1 MSTVKTQKFTC
12 WTTRRVLD
20 YSSKATMTQIVRDQA
35 KELEIQKMQKLINIQ
50 TSKKLL
56 ESWHVWSKSA
66 TKAPPYLLLKH
77 ETSHTGWMTRI
88 VSQTGREVGYLTIH
102 EMGQESL
109 NE

>member
-1 MSTVKTQKFTC
+1 
-12 WTTRRVLD
+12 
-20 YSSKATMTQIVRDQA
+20 MTQIVRDNV
-35 KELEIQKMQKLINIQ
+35 KELEIQKMQKLLNIQ
-50 TSKKLL
+50 TSKKLSK
-56 ESWHVWSKSA
+56 SWHVWSKSA
-66 TKAPPYLLLKH
+66 RKAPPYLLLKH

>member
-1 MSTVKTQKFTC
+1 MSTVKIQNFTC

-20 YSSKATMTQIVRDQA
+20 YSSKATMTQIVRDQV
-35 KELEIQKMQKLINIQ
+35 KELEIQNMQKLLNIQ
-50 TSKKLL
+50 ASKKLL
-56 ESWHVWSKSA
+56 KSWHVWSKSA
-66 TKAPPYLLLKH
+66 RKAPPCLLLKH